1 MSEDPDGVV
10 GYFLAIGLIV
20 MVAALMIIIVG

>member
-10 GYFLAIGLIV
+10 GYFLALGLLLMVGALLAVIV
-20 MVAALMIIIVG
+20 I